1 MVTAEMKHIEEFYE
15 AHPEVE
21 PKGRWPS
28 LLNAGNSRIY
38 RMLEMTFDD
47 LTNAGKHVTT
57 YI

>member
-28 LLNAGNSRIY
+28 LLGIQVSYTSQLPYNSFLLC
-38 RMLEMTFDD
+38 M
-47 LTNAGKHVTT
+47 
-57 YI
+57 